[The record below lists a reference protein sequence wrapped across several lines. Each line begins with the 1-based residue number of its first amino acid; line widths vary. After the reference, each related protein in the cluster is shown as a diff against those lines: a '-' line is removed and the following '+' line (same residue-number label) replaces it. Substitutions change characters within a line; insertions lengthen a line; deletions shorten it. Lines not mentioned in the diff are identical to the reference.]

1 MLNSDG
7 NIFTERK
14 LKEQSETRGEVRVHT
29 GVGKHCRY
37 VIGTESVTKADRQ
50 GLERA
55 RPWIRLSALD
65 SPYFGAKSSSEEL
78 CIHLSRYI
86 SAC

>member
-1 MLNSDG
+1 MLNSDR

-14 LKEQSETRGEVRVHT
+14 LKEQSETSGEVRVHL
-29 GVGKHCRY
+29 GADKHCRY
-37 VIGTESVTKADRQ
+37 FISTESVTKADRQ

-65 SPYFGAKSSSEEL
+65 SPYFGAKPSSEEL
-78 CIHLSRYI
+78 CIHLSQH
-86 SAC
+86 SFAC